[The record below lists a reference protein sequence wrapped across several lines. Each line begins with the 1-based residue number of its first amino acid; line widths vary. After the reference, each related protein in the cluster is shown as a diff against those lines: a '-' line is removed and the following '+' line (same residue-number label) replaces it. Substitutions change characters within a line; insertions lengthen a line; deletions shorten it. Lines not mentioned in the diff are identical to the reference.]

1 MEAIIKK
8 WGNSPALRLSASLM
22 KEAQLTLDQKVSVKV
37 LRGKIIIEPAN
48 RKEYKLE
55 ELVAGITT
63 DNSHAE
69 SDFGKPVGKEVW

>member
-22 KEAQLTLDQKVSVKV
+22 KEAQLTLCQKGTVKV
-37 LRGKIIIEPAN
+37 LRGKIIIEPVT

-55 ELVAGITT
+55 ELVAGITPG
-63 DNSHAE
+63 NVHEE
-69 SDFGKPVGKEVW
+69 SDFGKPVGKEIW

>member
-1 MEAIIKK
+1 M
-8 WGNSPALRLSASLM
+8 R
-22 KEAQLTLDQKVSVKV
+22 LDQKVSVKV
-37 LRGKIIIEPAN
+37 LCGKIIIEPAN

-63 DNSHAE
+63 DNSHAK